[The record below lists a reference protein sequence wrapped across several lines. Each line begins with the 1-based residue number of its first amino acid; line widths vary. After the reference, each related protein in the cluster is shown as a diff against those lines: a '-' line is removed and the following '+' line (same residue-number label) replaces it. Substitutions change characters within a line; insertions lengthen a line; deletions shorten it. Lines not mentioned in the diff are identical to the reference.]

1 MPCNNYISTYL
12 QQLNS
17 HTLTLI
23 FFFFYSSVAQE
34 ASEVDGKVTN
44 GSTANGTS
52 SKNGGLFQRT
62 ISKIWRIPE
71 GITGVA
77 YSGIETPAT
86 PAAKKPAEEPVVDST
101 SKNGSCVIS

>member
-1 MPCNNYISTYL
+1 MFGLVLTKSATIKQSYTYIDCL
-12 QQLNS
+12 L
-17 HTLTLI
+17 L
-23 FFFFYSSVAQE
+23 FSSVAQE
-34 ASEVDGKVTN
+34 ASEVDGKITN